1 MYKTNKVNV
10 LKALAIGVLALTAG
24 TKNAEIK
31 TSPPIKEA
39 LPDDVLTDQQFQA
52 LLDDKT
58 IELVDAN
65 AFAGAAGEASAAA
78 SSGSDPPG
86 AKTPIRKAQAT

>member
-10 LKALAIGVLALTAG
+10 LKALAIGVLAIAAG
-24 TKNAEIK
+24 TQGVDIK
-31 TSPPIKEA
+31 TSPPTKEP

-58 IELVDAN
+58 IQLVTDDAS
-65 AFAGAAGEASAAA
+65 AGTASEASAAA
-78 SSGSDPPG
+78 AAGADPPN
-86 AKTPIRKAQAT
+86 AKSQARKAQAT